1 MLDCPAF
8 NKKHL
13 TMNVCILL
21 VECHDSNAQNKYKAY
36 VFLPLWD
43 YFARKYGRGKRR
55 VVLLFQYHAN
65 THCNLCTKWWAVT
78 VPLQSPYFD
87 KGPHNSSDMKVGSL
101 CSTAILNQVT

>member
-1 MLDCPAF
+1 
-8 NKKHL
+8 
-13 TMNVCILL
+13 MNVCILL